1 MLYVCKS
8 GRIDECE
15 RRYETCQLRAG
26 GVEELTTGE
35 STNGEDAA
43 DAGGAAGSTAPMT
56 RGAGN
61 AALGVELEAEWRRKA
76 SGIVIQE
83 ITQEVKRHRDQS
95 IGYRGHGE

>member
-1 MLYVCKS
+1 MTSAKGDLRPASYELAVLRNS
-8 GRIDECE
+8 
-15 RRYETCQLRAG
+15 RR
-26 GVEELTTGE
+26 GE

-43 DAGGAAGSTAPMT
+43 DAGAAAGSTAPMT

-83 ITQEVKRHRDQS
+83 LTQEVKRHRDQS